1 MYVYH
6 RNDELTVFV
15 SHCPVSFLMC
25 LVDQWFSSCITST
38 LGENPQDNNE
48 WLGVLKGRR
57 VLEDPGATPPPTPT
71 SDKAAMVLSIFYKR
85 ISQQKQKFV
94 NNLTKRDYKSA
105 YAKI

>member
-57 VLEDPGATPPPTPT
+57 VLEDPGATPPHQLLI
-71 SDKAAMVLSIFYKR
+71 KQQWFYLY
-85 ISQQKQKFV
+85 F
-94 NNLTKRDYKSA
+94 TKGFHS
-105 YAKI
+105 